1 MSIKVGRLKQYIL
14 YMSCIHDVP
23 LVEPLLEEIKS
34 LLMQYSVII
43 DMGKRIGKRID
54 VYICITELLC
64 CVTEIKTN
72 IVYQLYFT
80 KKKKEFIIGSM
91 LDSSEEFFKILLS
104 GFHLGYWDFS
114 KASQRC
120 KTTVVRYSS
129 AVLPKL

>member
-80 KKKKEFIIGSM
+80 KILKKRKKKVCSWFNDRCTLTLLEENRKF
-91 LDSSEEFFKILLS
+91 LD
-104 GFHLGYWDFS
+104 
-114 KASQRC
+114 
-120 KTTVVRYSS
+120 
-129 AVLPKL
+129 